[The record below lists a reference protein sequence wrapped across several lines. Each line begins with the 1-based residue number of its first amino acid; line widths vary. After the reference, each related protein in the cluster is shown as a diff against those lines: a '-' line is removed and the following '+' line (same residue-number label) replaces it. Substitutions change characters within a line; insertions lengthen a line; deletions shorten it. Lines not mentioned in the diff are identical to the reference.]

1 MTYELISPTGETDKS
16 TIEID
21 VAKIVKG
28 SNIVEYVYSDSAN
41 DVYTMG
47 GGSDTVIFDLLNQH
61 DKLGGNGHDVWTDFT
76 VGDTRQKVNELDN
89 SAYNVN
95 ADKIDISA
103 LLADQKSEGG
113 SIDLAKFVSV
123 EVKDGHTTI
132 SIDRDGETV
141 VDDSGKVISGNQYA
155 MTELLT
161 LNNVE
166 TTLTDLLK
174 NNQIIY

>member
-1 MTYELISPTGETDKS
+1 M
-16 TIEID
+16 
-21 VAKIVKG
+21 
-28 SNIVEYVYSDSAN
+28 
-41 DVYTMG
+41 
-47 GGSDTVIFDLLNQH
+47 
-61 DKLGGNGHDVWTDFT
+61 
-76 VGDTRQKVNELDN
+76 
-89 SAYNVN
+89 
-95 ADKIDISA
+95 
-103 LLADQKSEGG
+103 LADQKSEGG

-166 TTLTDLLK
+166 TTLSDLLK